1 MLRGGNGVIW
11 LVGAGVSALILAFIL
26 LWEYL

>member
-1 MLRGGNGVIW
+1 MHGGPGVLW
-11 LVGAGVSALILAFIL
+11 LVGAGVAALILAFIL